1 MRNIWIIAKRE
12 YDQYFASPVAY
23 MIMFVIYLVIG
34 IFFYLNMSFAF
45 AQMQYAPT
53 VQIVLAPM
61 ATLLVLAVPAI
72 TTRLLAEEQRLGTIE
87 LLLTAPVR
95 DWELV
100 LGKWLGAFFLVL
112 TILAFTLIF
121 PIILNNLVDPGIDQG
136 MLIAGYVGILLLAAA
151 FTAVGVFI
159 SALFSNQIAAFAT
172 TMGALIF
179 LWWVVGPIA
188 QVLGATS
195 AVGRFFS
202 YIDLSDHFFSGFISG
217 MIDLTQVVF
226 AVSLTALALFGASM
240 VLEVRRWR

>member
-23 MIMFVIYLVIG
+23 MIMFVLYLVVG

-45 AQMQYAPT
+45 VQMQFAPT
-53 VQIVLAPM
+53 VQIVLAPL
-61 ATLLVLAVPAI
+61 ATLLILAIPAI

-87 LLLTAPVR
+87 LLLTAPIR

-100 LGKWLGAFFLVL
+100 IGKWLGAFLLVL

-136 MLIAGYVGILLLAAA
+136 ILLTGYLGIILLAAV

-159 SALFSNQIAAFAT
+159 SSLFSNQIAAFAT

-188 QVLGATS
+188 QVLGETERGG
-195 AVGRFFS
+195 AV
-202 YIDLSDHFFSGFISG
+202 
-217 MIDLTQVVF
+217 
-226 AVSLTALALFGASM
+226 LF
-240 VLEVRRWR
+240 LY

>member
-23 MIMFVIYLVIG
+23 MIMFVIYLVLG

-45 AQMQYAPT
+45 VQMQYAPT
-53 VQIVLAPM
+53 VQIVLAPLG
-61 ATLLVLAVPAI
+61 TLLALTIPAI

-87 LLLTAPVR
+87 LLLTAPIR

-100 LGKWLGAFFLVL
+100 IGKWLGAFMLAL
-112 TILAFTLIF
+112 TILVFTLIF
-121 PIILNNLVDPGIDQG
+121 PLILNNLVDPGIDQG
-136 MLIAGYVGILLLAAA
+136 LLLSGYLGVILLSAV

-159 SALFSNQIAAFAT
+159 SSLFNNQIAAFAT

-179 LWWVVGPIA
+179 IWWVIGPIA

-202 YIDLSDHFFSGFISG
+202 FIDISDHFFSGFLSG
-217 MIDLTQVVF
+217 VVELGNVVF